1 MPPDCAAAPLT
12 DGAAKGVCSLNAPRS
27 LRWRR
32 HAGHRRVE
40 GLALRDR
47 LADGYDMCGAG
58 FDQMT
63 LDALGLDRDA
73 TIAFVREKKPTYMQ
87 FEAYVLESNGGS
99 VAPGAIEK
107 HNAAISGY
115 DHSDELSANMR
126 SDSGIRQAHIKDA
139 VTLNTVNDLDELH
152 RQVTA

>member
-1 MPPDCAAAPLT
+1 MADNAVKTVPLISSGT
-12 DGAAKGVCSLNAPRS
+12 AGPLGVKHLPRLWS
-27 LRWRR
+27 KLTL
-32 HAGHRRVE
+32 GS
-40 GLALRDR
+40 RDR

-63 LDALGLDRDA
+63 LDALALDRDA
-73 TIAFVREKKPTYMQ
+73 TIGFVREKKPTYMQ
-87 FEAYVLESNGGS
+87 FEAYVLEKNGGS
-99 VAPGAIEK
+99 VSPDAIQK

-126 SDSGIRQAHIKDA
+126 ADSGIRQAHIKDA